1 MLSSLVLFKYQIE
14 PMTFNKV
21 AKKKSIKSVY
31 TLDTIFILFELGG
44 GGSTLPDVRMAKSD
58 FEVDRENIL
67 KI

>member
-44 GGSTLPDVRMAKSD
+44 GSTLPDVRMAKSD